1 MITALRPLSTSELLD
16 RTFHLYR
23 NHFLIFVTI
32 SAIPQIPVL
41 ALHMTDA
48 ALWLRII
55 VASRGLRTLLFI
67 VVGFLGVEVSHA
79 VAAVAVASLHLGE
92 SVSIRSAF
100 SRAKGSLLRVIWIVF
115 VTFILPFALAV
126 VLGLIAVGISAT
138 TLYGTGLLNSRD
150 TTSVF
155 ISAMVVIVT
164 FLAVPLLALR
174 LWMAWSLV
182 VPVTVLE
189 GGGLRPTIR
198 RSRRLTAGRRGRIF
212 VIYVLM
218 FVLTY
223 VVQILF
229 QTPYYILAGQQA
241 FTPRGHVGVT
251 RIMVSAAGSFLATS
265 FVGPLLEI
273 AITLI
278 YYDERVRKEGFD
290 LQLMMANMEGGSSS
304 ADIAAASAS

>member
-79 VAAVAVASLHLGE
+79 VAAVAVARLHLGE

-100 SRAKGSLLRVIWIVF
+100 SRARGSLLRVIWIVF

-155 ISAMVVIVT
+155 ISAMVVLVT

-241 FTPRGHVGVT
+241 FTPLGHLGVT

-290 LQLMMANMEGGSSS
+290 LQLMMANMEGGGSS